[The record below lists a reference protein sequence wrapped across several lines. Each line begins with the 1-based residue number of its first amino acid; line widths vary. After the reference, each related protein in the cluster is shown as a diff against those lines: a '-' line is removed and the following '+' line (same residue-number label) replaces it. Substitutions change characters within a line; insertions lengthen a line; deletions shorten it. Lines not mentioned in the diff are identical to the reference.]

1 MNKTIVSK
9 KILYK
14 EFIGKKFLVINAVLP
29 LVIAGILVSTI
40 IAHGQTQTRETVAAL
55 QQNAPRA
62 QLIYNNQKYDMSPFI
77 FVNNGS
83 LNKIQFPA
91 LADNNAKLRLQE
103 GSKISFQFNKRPIG
117 LDAFVVDYD
126 GDIPS
131 LHVLSKA
138 GPNTFE
144 VKGPQGFFNLEIHVL
159 FSDGQ
164 YTSYTML
171 TDFVGSTFSGSRA
184 SSLQESCDT
193 PIKLQV
199 TGVEASN
206 QKDMNGA
213 ATVSDNNLGTIWSA
227 NKAINILSSARNH
240 GLVNNFLNK
249 NSWIQ
254 LDLGTERAL
263 CNIGIAFDNGD
274 KSVSFFTVQT
284 SMDGIQFR
292 NLGNAQSTPINAGAS
307 LYSFPDLP
315 DTVRYIR
322 ITNLGDIMGAPPGIA
337 EVIAVGK

>member
-1 MNKTIVSK
+1 LNKTIISK
-9 KILYK
+9 KILHK
-14 EFIGKKFLVINAVLP
+14 EFIDKRFIVINAVLP
-29 LVIAGILVSTI
+29 LAVAGILISTI
-40 IAHGQTQTRETVAAL
+40 IAHGQTQARDTVAAL
-55 QQNAPRA
+55 QQNVPRA

-117 LDAFVVDYD
+117 LAAFVVDYD

-131 LHVLSKA
+131 LHALSKA
-138 GPNTFE
+138 GPNTFDI
-144 VKGPQGFFNLEIHVL
+144 KGPQGFYNLEIHAL

-164 YTSYTML
+164 YTSHTIL
-171 TDFVGSTFSGSRA
+171 ADFVGRTFSGSRV
-184 SSLQESCDT
+184 SSLQESCDA

-199 TGVEASN
+199 TGIEASN

-213 ATVSDNNLGTIWSA
+213 TTVSDNNLGTIWPA
-227 NKAINILSSARNH
+227 NKAIDIMSSARNH
-240 GLVNNFLNK
+240 GLVDNFVNK

-292 NLGNAQSTPINAGAS
+292 NLGNAQSTPINVGGS

-315 DTVRYIR
+315 DTVRYIK